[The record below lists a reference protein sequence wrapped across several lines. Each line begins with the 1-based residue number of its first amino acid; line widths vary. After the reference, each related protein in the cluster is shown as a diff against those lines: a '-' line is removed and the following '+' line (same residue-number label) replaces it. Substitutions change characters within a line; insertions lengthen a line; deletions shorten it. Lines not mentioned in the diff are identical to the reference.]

1 VFTLIRTKR
10 ITDSHWSP
18 PNAFFY
24 EYNPMQINWARG
36 FSRAWAA
43 LAILWVMASGWH
55 AYTNTYLFVQP
66 DEDCLNQFA
75 KWPDGKPF
83 DEWERGGFVDYVPN
97 DEPNRRQNKIFE
109 EVWRKIKDCGTAKE
123 AAKPLMHRV
132 TVRVTENW
140 SELTSALRLILLPPL
155 AVLIAGLVLG
165 WIVKGFRP
173 KQP

>member
-1 VFTLIRTKR
+1 MR
-10 ITDSHWSP
+10 
-18 PNAFFY
+18 
-24 EYNPMQINWARG
+24 INWARG
-36 FSRAWAA
+36 FFRAWAV
-43 LAILWVMASGWH
+43 LAVWISGSGWH
-55 AYTNTYLFVQP
+55 AYTTASWSQP
-66 DEDCLNQFA
+66 EDDCWEQIA

-123 AAKPLMHRV
+123 AAKPLMQRV
-132 TVRVTENW
+132 TLRVTENW